1 MTALN
6 DCVLSAGSDWYP
18 EAPMGTFSESVDVV
32 CAPTGEPAE
41 LRWAGRE
48 YRVCAEPLRWYE
60 RRQWC
65 AEERRAPLGSG
76 PGLVDHE
83 IWRVQVRAAGDHAAE
98 STLTLDLTRHVGS
111 GRWRLLKIHD
121 ALQPLRKPESA

>member
-1 MTALN
+1 
-6 DCVLSAGSDWYP
+6 
-18 EAPMGTFSESVDVV
+18 MGMFSESVDVV
-32 CAPTGEPAE
+32 CAPSGQP
-41 LRWAGRE
+41 LKLDWAGRH
-48 YRVCAEPLRWYE
+48 YTVCAEPVRWYE
-60 RRQWC
+60 RRQWW
-65 AEERRAPLGSG
+65 AEEQRAPLGSG